1 NEYIRKE
8 LTVLGSRNNAGVFG
22 DAARL
27 VQANSDRIGELIS
40 HTFPLE
46 QVPDALR
53 LALDHPDQ
61 TRKVIIEVGK

>member
-40 HTFPLE
+40 HTFHLE